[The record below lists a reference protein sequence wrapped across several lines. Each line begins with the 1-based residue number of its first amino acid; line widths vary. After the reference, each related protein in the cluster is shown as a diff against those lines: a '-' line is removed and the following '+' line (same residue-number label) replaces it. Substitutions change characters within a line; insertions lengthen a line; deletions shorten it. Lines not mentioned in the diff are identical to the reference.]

1 MYDKYYTIA
10 AGDNMYLYGGTVD
23 DSGSIVQDWA
33 VYQAQSAADLLGLD
47 MSFHPDVNDSFPTPT
62 KATASDQMP
71 FANVGIPYIY
81 SKLQTGMVSRTQISI
96 RQAIRPLMAVLL
108 CIRLSMII

>member
-1 MYDKYYTIA
+1 MINIDTIA

-23 DSGSIVQDWA
+23 DSGNIVQDWA

-71 FANVGIPYIY
+71 FANVSIV
-81 SKLQTGMVSRTQISI
+81 KLQTGMVSRTQISI
-96 RQAIRPLMAVLL
+96 RQAIRPLTAVLL

>member
-1 MYDKYYTIA
+1 MINIDTIA

-47 MSFHPDVNDSFPTPT
+47 MSFH
-62 KATASDQMP
+62 QM
-71 FANVGIPYIY
+71 
-81 SKLQTGMVSRTQISI
+81 
-96 RQAIRPLMAVLL
+96 
-108 CIRLSMII
+108 